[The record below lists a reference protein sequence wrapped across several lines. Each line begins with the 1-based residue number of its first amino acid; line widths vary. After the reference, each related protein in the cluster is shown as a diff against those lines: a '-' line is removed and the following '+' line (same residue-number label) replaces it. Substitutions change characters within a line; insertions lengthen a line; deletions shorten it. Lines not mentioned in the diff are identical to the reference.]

1 MRNRLPPLN
10 PLRAFEATA
19 RYLSVSRAAN
29 ELHVTPGAVSHQI
42 RALEDE
48 LKVKLFDRTGGHLRL
63 SSYGSALQPSVAA
76 AFDSI
81 AEAAA
86 RLTRSKTEGE
96 LVVSC
101 EQALASFWLIPHL
114 SSFAQLYPGVH
125 LKLHA
130 SNDDRDVD
138 STDVDLCI
146 RYGNGP
152 WPNRHVQLWTHLV
165 IFPVCSPTLVN
176 ERPLRTVED
185 LAFHTM
191 LHGDDGRE
199 WQSWL
204 SAAKAPPM
212 MTDAHHFSITSNWH
226 VALEAATYGHG
237 IALGDN
243 ITINR
248 LLEEGRLIMPFDL
261 KIPAPASFYTICRT
275 EMRNTPIVS
284 AFTDWLASEIAAEKD
299 KRFTDVE
306 TRLAV

>member
-19 RYLSVSRAAN
+19 RYLSASRAAN

-48 LKVKLFDRTGGHLRL
+48 LKVKLFDRSGGHLRL
-63 SSYGSALQPSVAA
+63 TSYGSALQPSVAA

-81 AEAAA
+81 AEAVAS
-86 RLTRSKTEGE
+86 LTRSKTEGE
-96 LVVSC
+96 LVISC

-114 SSFAQLYPGVH
+114 TSFAEAYPGVH
-125 LKLHA
+125 LKLIA

-152 WPNRHVQLWTHLV
+152 WRNRHVQLWTHLV
-165 IFPVCSPTLVN
+165 LFPVCSPTLAN
-176 ERPLRTVED
+176 SKPLRNVQD
-185 LAFHTM
+185 LAHHTI
-191 LHGDDGRE
+191 LHGDDGTE
-199 WQSWL
+199 WQNWL

-212 MTDAHHFSITSNWH
+212 IDTHQFSITSNWH

-261 KIPAPASFYTICRT
+261 TIPAPGSFYTICRN
-275 EMRNTPIVS
+275 EMRNTPIVC
-284 AFTDWLASEIAAEKD
+284 AFTDWLSSEITEEKAG
-299 KRFTDVE
+299 
-306 TRLAV
+306 RLPDTEMRRAV